1 MSVLYAFLLAIL
13 QGITEFIPVSS
24 YGHLSVAEQLLN
36 IERNTGLLF
45 ESMLHLGT
53 VAAIIFMFK
62 KDLKRIVEE
71 LLGMIMDIVGNINLY
86 IHNKRTGDEL
96 NYARIIHGTY
106 RRFTTLLVISMI
118 PTVILGFTAR
128 RLADMAA
135 DSPILP
141 GIGFL
146 LTGIFLLV
154 TDLNKSGGTKGP
166 REVAYHSAMWLGIC
180 QGLSV
185 FPGVSRMGLTIC
197 AALLCGYSRKF
208 AVRFS
213 ILMSLPAIIGAFFAE
228 AGNFASSGM
237 TVGLGLT
244 FVLCTIL
251 AGLVGC
257 LVIRFMQNLAQ
268 QKKLRY
274 FAYYSFIAGI
284 IALAAN
290 YL

>member
-1 MSVLYAFLLAIL
+1 MSVIYAILLAIL

-36 IERNTGLLF
+36 VERSTGLLF

-53 VAAIIFMFK
+53 AAAIIFVFK
-62 KDLKRIVEE
+62 KDLMRIVEE
-71 LLGMIMDIVGNINLY
+71 LIGMIMDIVGNLNLY
-86 IHNKRTGDEL
+86 IHNRRTGEEL
-96 NYARIIHGTY
+96 NYARIIYGTY
-106 RRFTTLLVISMI
+106 RKFTALLVISMI
-118 PTVILGFTAR
+118 PTVMLGFTAR
-128 RLADMAA
+128 NLADMAA

-154 TDLNKSGGTKGP
+154 TDFNKSGGDKGP
-166 REVAYHSAMWLGIC
+166 RDVGYDSAMWLGIC
-180 QGLSV
+180 QGLAV

-213 ILMSLPAIIGAFFAE
+213 IIMSLPAVLGAFFVE
-228 AGNFASSGM
+228 SGNFISSEM
-237 TVGLGLT
+237 TVGLAFT
-244 FVLCTIL
+244 FIFAAVI
-251 AGLVGC
+251 AGFTGC
-257 LVIRFMQNLAQ
+257 LVIRFMQNLSQ
-268 QKKLRY
+268 KKKLRY
-274 FAYYSFIAGI
+274 FAYYSFLAGV
-284 IALAAN
+284 IALSAN